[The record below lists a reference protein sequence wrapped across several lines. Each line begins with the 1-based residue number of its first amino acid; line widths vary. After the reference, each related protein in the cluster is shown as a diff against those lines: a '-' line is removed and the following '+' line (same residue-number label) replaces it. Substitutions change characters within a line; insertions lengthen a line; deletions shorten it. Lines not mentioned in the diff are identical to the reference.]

1 MLGAR
6 LDRLLEKHP
15 LLARYAERR
24 IFYFFHT
31 STTANIL
38 ACTAA
43 TFAAGIFALR
53 NDIIYYIAIAIMCVM
68 WIEAAFL
75 SGFLKQWLF
84 PLFSAAFWGLPS
96 VFIDAVEN
104 AAEAD
109 KITPLDEFLA
119 YLSHLIFDS
128 LRISET
134 IGTDTLTVS
143 IIFAGW
149 SVLIFLL
156 GVYTRPRAKHSIF
169 YCKTRLN
176 HIQ

>member
-31 STTANIL
+31 STAANIIV
-38 ACTAA
+38 CAA
-43 TFAAGIFALR
+43 AVFATGIFSMR
-53 NDIIYYIAIAIMCVM
+53 NEIIYCIAAAVMCII

-84 PLFSAAFWGLPS
+84 PLFSAGFWGLPS

-119 YLSHLIFDS
+119 HLSHLVFDS
-128 LRISET
+128 LRIVET
-134 IGTDTLTVS
+134 FGTDTLTVS